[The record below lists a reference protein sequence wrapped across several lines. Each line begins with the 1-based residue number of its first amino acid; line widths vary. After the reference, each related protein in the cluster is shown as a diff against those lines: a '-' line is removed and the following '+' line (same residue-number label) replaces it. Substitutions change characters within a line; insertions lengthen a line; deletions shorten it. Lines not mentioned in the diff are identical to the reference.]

1 VRHRASARDEVSL
14 EQFAA
19 RGHGCGQWRL
29 KLKRINSTAL
39 TLLALIILSVS
50 FVGDLQAQSKFS
62 GQPDHELGYY
72 NGLTVRFSA
81 DLSVPQRVPPRV
93 QRTVYIVVYPI
104 GFKALGLADP
114 QCNPCDHLGDG
125 DSFDDYHDHVLDA
138 APTLAGYTALSHVN
152 AVLPN
157 YSFLS
162 GGNNPVR
169 DAAISAAYAAYLP
182 ATSEDAV
189 NDLLNATAPDGT
201 PLAVRN
207 DFGFYIRLSVNGF
220 VKNVT

>member
-1 VRHRASARDEVSL
+1 LPPFNERARK
-14 EQFAA
+14 
-19 RGHGCGQWRL
+19 WRF
-29 KLKRINSTAL
+29 KLKRISSTVL
-39 TLLALIILSVS
+39 TLLALIVLGVS
-50 FVGDLQAQSKFS
+50 FTASLQAQGKGG
-62 GQPDHELGYY
+62 GQPDRELGYF
-72 NGLTVRFSA
+72 NGQTVKFSA
-81 DLSVPQRVPPRV
+81 DLSVPQKAPAKV

-104 GFKALGLADP
+104 GFKTLGLADP

-138 APTLAGYTALSHVN
+138 APMLVGYTALSHVN

-162 GGNNPVR
+162 GGNDPAR
-169 DAAISAAYAAYLP
+169 DAAISAAYARKLP
-182 ATSEDAV
+182 ATSEEDV
-189 NDLLNATAPDGT
+189 IDLLNSTAPDGT

-220 VKNVT
+220 VTR

>member
-1 VRHRASARDEVSL
+1 
-14 EQFAA
+14 
-19 RGHGCGQWRL
+19 
-29 KLKRINSTAL
+29 LKRINSTAL
-39 TLLALIILSVS
+39 TLIALIIFSVS
-50 FVGDLQAQSKFS
+50 FVGGLQAQGKGG

-81 DLSVPQRVPPRV
+81 DLSVPQHVPPRV

-104 GFKALGLADP
+104 GWQSLGLANP
-114 QCNPCDHLGDG
+114 QCNPCDHLADG

-138 APTLAGYTALSHVN
+138 APTVIGYTALSHVN

-162 GGNNPVR
+162 GGNDPAR
-169 DAAISAAYAAYLP
+169 DAAISAAYAAHIP

-220 VKNVT
+220 VRNVS